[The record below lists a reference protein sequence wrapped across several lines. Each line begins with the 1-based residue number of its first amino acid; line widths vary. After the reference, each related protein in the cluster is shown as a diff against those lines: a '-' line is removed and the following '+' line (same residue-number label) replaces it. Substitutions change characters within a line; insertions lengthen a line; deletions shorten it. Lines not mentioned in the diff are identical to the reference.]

1 MKVQAIWESMSAVI
15 YEIDDKCYF
24 YNKQHNETPSLAVDQ
39 EISASQLGNPY
50 KVIKKVGVYPALAF
64 SPEMKKV
71 DHIDQRVQANQATD

>member
-1 MKVQAIWESMSAVI
+1 MKVQGIWESMSAVI
-15 YEIDDKCYF
+15 YEIDDKYYF

-50 KVIKKVGVYPALAF
+50 KVIKKVGVYPVLAF

-71 DHIDQRVQANQATD
+71 DHVDQRIQAD